1 MGKRVSMAQV
11 RLAHAADD
19 FDDLI
24 VTDKGL
30 FTAMQR
36 SDGTFTYPA
45 PHIFES

>member
-1 MGKRVSMAQV
+1 MVRV
-11 RLAHAADD
+11 RLAHAAGD

-30 FTAMQR
+30 FTAVQR
-36 SDGTFTYPA
+36 GDGTFTYPA